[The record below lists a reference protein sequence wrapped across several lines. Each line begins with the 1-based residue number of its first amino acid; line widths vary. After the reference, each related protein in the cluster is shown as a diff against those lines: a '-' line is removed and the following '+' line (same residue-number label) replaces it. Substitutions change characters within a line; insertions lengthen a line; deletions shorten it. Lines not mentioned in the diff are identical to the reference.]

1 MLTRCFVFGFL
12 ISNLTNKYRELP
24 PHPNVIQMFGVSLDG
39 PQPVIVLEYCAGG
52 INQIK
57 SDHNHSF
64 VCEENFPHTSNIL
77 TFSQISID

>member
-1 MLTRCFVFGFL
+1 
-12 ISNLTNKYRELP
+12 
-24 PHPNVIQMFGVSLDG
+24 MFGVSLDG

-64 VCEENFPHTSNIL
+64 VCEEHFPHTSNIL
-77 TFSQISID
+77 TFFQISID